1 MPASFP
7 ELVNGDDSRGKQANR
22 PLLDF
27 SNVFRTAW
35 DQRQSFLIGP
45 VYSDRRD
52 QPELLRHQQGSPG
65 RTAQRDGSEEAPG
78 PVLGGRL
85 ASGAV
90 QESRLVSLRGLVQHQ
105 ADVAVVA
112 QDQTENP
119 ARLFNACEFR
129 LTAAPDH
136 GQPVAGRD
144 PVRADR
150 DPGQIRV
157 STLLG
162 LQNTVEPCLR
172 LLSGSG
178 VMGSGLM

>member
-52 QPELLRHQQGSPG
+52 QPEVLRHQQGSPG

-78 PVLGGRL
+78 PVLGDRP

-90 QESRLVSLRGLVQHQ
+90 QENRLVSLRGPVQHQ

-112 QDQTENP
+112 QNQAENS
-119 ARLFNACEFR
+119 AGLFNAFKSR
-129 LTAAPDH
+129 LTAALDH
-136 GQPVAGRD
+136 GQPF
-144 PVRADR
+144 
-150 DPGQIRV
+150 PGPDHV
-157 STLLG
+157 
-162 LQNTVEPCLR
+162 
-172 LLSGSG
+172 
-178 VMGSGLM
+178 